1 MAKKTEIKVYLPTK
15 MVGELESR
23 KRAGVRSKF
32 IRDAIRFKLNGE
44 EEYDIADECDAII
57 IDECVVRMRAL
68 RLRDETKF
76 NEDLAAI
83 IWRFLR

>member
-1 MAKKTEIKVYLPTK
+1 MSKKTEIKVYLPTK

-44 EEYDIADECDAII
+44 EEYDIADESFSVI
-57 IDECVVRMRAL
+57 IDECVVRMRGL
-68 RLRDETKF
+68 RIRDEKEF
-76 NEDLAAI
+76 NSELANL
-83 IWRFLR
+83 IWRMLR

>member
-1 MAKKTEIKVYLPTK
+1 MSKKTEIKVYLPTK

-44 EEYDIADECDAII
+44 NEYDIADEDFMTI
-57 IDECVVRMRAL
+57 IDECVVRMR
-68 RLRDETKF
+68 RLRYRDEKEF
-76 NEDLAAI
+76 NSELSNL

>member
-1 MAKKTEIKVYLPTK
+1 MTKKTEIKVYLPTK

-44 EEYDIADECDAII
+44 EEYDIQDEDFMTI
-57 IDECVVRMRAL
+57 IDECVVRMRGL
-68 RLRDETKF
+68 RIRDEKEF
-76 NEDLAAI
+76 NSELANL